1 MGNKEQEACTAM
13 KLAQRT
19 YLCSLFHGLFGGAAD
34 KKMAALLIA
43 DETKGA
49 LSWLEESLAHDKE
62 IAAKCIGLSER
73 TLSECVD
80 EALACVDKLA
90 SDGDVEGIAT
100 VLREDY
106 PKLFQVPGD
115 AFVRP
120 WESPYVSTDGMLF
133 RESTL
138 DVRSFYHD
146 AGFRLKAEQ
155 HFPDDHIAAMMD
167 YLAKM
172 GQRTYEAY
180 ADGDDAATAELLRT
194 QADFVRKHVL
204 TWVDAFADKVVQNDT
219 RAYYAAFAGALAAF
233 AWADGA
239 FADELARELAA
250 A

>member
-62 IAAKCIGLSER
+62 IAAKRIGLSER

-90 SDGDVEGIAT
+90 SDGDVEDIAT

-120 WESPYVSTDGMLF
+120 
-133 RESTL
+133 
-138 DVRSFYHD
+138 
-146 AGFRLKAEQ
+146 
-155 HFPDDHIAAMMD
+155 
-167 YLAKM
+167 
-172 GQRTYEAY
+172 
-180 ADGDDAATAELLRT
+180 
-194 QADFVRKHVL
+194 
-204 TWVDAFADKVVQNDT
+204 
-219 RAYYAAFAGALAAF
+219 
-233 AWADGA
+233 
-239 FADELARELAA
+239 
-250 A
+250 